1 MKRYIRIFFLLLS
14 VLSGCF
20 AFYDY
25 ISLGFIEI
33 TSIFLFVIFLFS
45 SAITI
50 LIPANIKL
58 RFLHKPLNSF
68 KMWIIVMI
76 FTFVIVYVIDKVQN
90 LSPIL
95 FSTSFYWEEGVDVDF
110 RKNGTFRAFNQHLLG
125 GGISYGK
132 YELRDS
138 FIILQDKL
146 KFGDSNMKDILV
158 ARKDGVYFRMEKP
171 WRINE
176 GVMSYKY
183 EKENIFR
190 MTNNTAY
197 NIDSISLKLSYSN
210 EESTFL
216 ILEPGQQIDYVF
228 KTKNSVDGRYLLTY
242 KIKDQSNELNE
253 LENILNGYPLGTV
266 KSISFEDQNVIIA
279 FIFGNSIKKVLK

>member
-279 FIFGNSIKKVLK
+279 FIFGNSIKKVLE

>member
-1 MKRYIRIFFLLLS
+1 MKPYIRIFFLLLS
-14 VLSGCF
+14 VLSGGF

-68 KMWIIVMI
+68 KIWIIVMI
-76 FTFVIVYVIDKVQN
+76 FTFVIVYVIDKLQN

-132 YELRDS
+132 YELKDS

-183 EKENIFR
+183 EKENIFQ

-210 EESTFL
+210 EESIFL
-216 ILEPGQQIDYVF
+216 NLEPGQQIDYVF

-242 KIKDQSNELNE
+242 KIKDRSTELKE
-253 LENILNGYPLGTV
+253 FENILNGYPLGTV
-266 KSISFEDQNVIIA
+266 KSISFEDQNVIIK
-279 FIFGNSIKKVLK
+279 FIFGNTIKKVLE

>member
-14 VLSGCF
+14 VLSGGY

-25 ISLGFIEI
+25 ISLGFIGI
-33 TSIFLFVIFLFS
+33 VTIFLSVIFLFS

-50 LIPANIKL
+50 LIPANIKFS
-58 RFLHKPLNSF
+58 FLNKSLNSF
-68 KMWIIVMI
+68 KIWAIVMI
-76 FTFVIVYVIDKVQN
+76 FTFGTVYVIDKVEN

-110 RKNGTFRAFNQHLLG
+110 RKNGTFRAFNQHILG

-132 YELRDS
+132 YELKDS
-138 FIILQDKL
+138 FIILLDKL

-158 ARKDGVYFRMEKP
+158 AKKDGVYFRMEEP

-190 MTNNTAY
+190 MTNKTAY
-197 NIDSISLKLSYSN
+197 HIDSISLKLSYSN
-210 EESTFL
+210 EKSKFL
-216 ILEPGQQIDYVF
+216 TLEPGQQIDYVF

-242 KIKDQSNELNE
+242 KIKDQSTALKE

-279 FIFGNSIKKVLK
+279 FIFGNSLKKVLE